1 VQTVA
6 VCVCVCVWL
15 FLYLVFEMFDLI
27 LTVEYPILC
36 NMIILFYFSSVFSFK
51 FIFFPLSPIFP
62 MFWSASP
69 PVRRSAG
76 PVRGSAGP
84 AGPRVRGS
92 AGPPVRSG
100 PPVRFMS
107 PPSPTVFRGRGSV
120 TTDPRLRIVTQNHSV
135 WLARHYRYDYF
146 THNMEKKESYLMN
159 EMKTTWGRAWLS
171 QDKSYNASETFWIG
185 VNILR

>member
-1 VQTVA
+1 MPVTQKRKIVLCLLRAQHATKWL
-6 VCVCVCVWL
+6 CVIVVV
-15 FLYLVFEMFDLI
+15 YLVFEMFDLI

-84 AGPRVRGS
+84 AGPVRGS
-92 AGPPVRSG
+92 AGPRVRRSG
-100 PPVRFMS
+100 PVRRSGLCPPPPRRFSGDGDPLPRIPVS
-107 PPSPTVFRGRGSV
+107 GS
-120 TTDPRLRIVTQNHSV
+120 
-135 WLARHYRYDYF
+135 
-146 THNMEKKESYLMN
+146 
-159 EMKTTWGRAWLS
+159 
-171 QDKSYNASETFWIG
+171 
-185 VNILR
+185 

>member
-6 VCVCVCVWL
+6 VCVCVCVCVWL

-84 AGPRVRGS
+84 AGPVRGS

-146 THNMEKKESYLMN
+146 THNMEKKGR
-159 EMKTTWGRAWLS
+159 TWWMRWRQLEDGLDCPRISRIMPVKLF
-171 QDKSYNASETFWIG
+171 E
-185 VNILR
+185 

>member
-6 VCVCVCVWL
+6 VCVCVCVCVWL

-84 AGPRVRGS
+84 AGPVRGS

-120 TTDPRLRIVTQNHSV
+120 TTDPRLRIVTKSFGMISATLSV
-135 WLARHYRYDYF
+135 WLFYTQHG
-146 THNMEKKESYLMN
+146 KERTYLMN

>member
-1 VQTVA
+1 MPVTQKRKIVLCLLRAQHATKWL
-6 VCVCVCVWL
+6 CVIVVV
-15 FLYLVFEMFDLI
+15 YLVFEMFDLI

-84 AGPRVRGS
+84 AGPVRGS

-107 PPSPTVFRGRGSV
+107 PPPPRRFSGDGDPLPRIPVSGS
-120 TTDPRLRIVTQNHSV
+120 
-135 WLARHYRYDYF
+135 
-146 THNMEKKESYLMN
+146 
-159 EMKTTWGRAWLS
+159 
-171 QDKSYNASETFWIG
+171 
-185 VNILR
+185 